1 MSNRNQ
7 TEENMPPEEGGG
19 IDFHWTDIL
28 NYQKIFDFAGIEQG
42 HTTGD
47 QAFFWVYVMM
57 YYIILLLPTFVVV
70 RTLLFLILPKS
81 ILKWMFKV

>member
-1 MSNRNQ
+1 MSNNRQ
-7 TEENMPPEEGGG
+7 TEENMAPEESGF
-19 IDFHWTDIL
+19 DFHWTDIL
-28 NYQKIFDFAGIEQG
+28 NYEKIFDFAGIEQG

-57 YYIILLLPTFVVV
+57 YYLILIIPTFVVV

-81 ILKWMFKV
+81 WLKWMFKV